1 MMSIV
6 EMSKVEIF
14 QNPIFYSS
22 DTFLVVT
29 HNVSEVDP
37 SCISSGNFDS
47 KKCQKSHISSHLG
60 CGQGWPAH
68 ALVSTVD
75 PEFAAAAV
83 G

>member
-14 QNPIFYSS
+14 QNLIFYSS

-47 KKCQKSHISSHLG
+47 KKCQNLIFPLI
-60 CGQGWPAH
+60 W
-68 ALVSTVD
+68 
-75 PEFAAAAV
+75 AV
-83 G
+83 VKDGRLMP